1 MRRTTILSVFAVLA
15 GLLLALLSVGCG
27 RRGGATSSSGA
38 APAAQGPTAATFALA
53 YAPAAG
59 EADIRRAQ
67 DAVRAAPD
75 QASSYARLARAF
87 LIRRRESGDARL
99 AGYAQDAL
107 LAAQARDPRDPEVMT
122 VAILD
127 LHDRHQFKAA
137 RLAAADLV
145 RVAPDD
151 ATGHL
156 LEGDAALELGDYAG
170 AEGAFQRALDRA
182 LDLRTYSRGGYLRWL
197 HGDVDGA
204 LELMDLAIG
213 AAGRSREPAAW
224 CWVEVGEMLRR
235 RGDTRRAIA
244 AAERAL
250 LLVDGYLPARALR
263 ARVRGALG
271 EGAAAIAEMEAVA
284 AATGS
289 AEHLLVLAD
298 LYEAAGRTEAAAE
311 KLAEAEKLA
320 AHDPLPIAAWLA
332 RRGAEPARALALA
345 GRAEAERP
353 SVFASAVH
361 ALALARAGR
370 TGEARAAAE
379 RAARLGTPAAEIH
392 LARAVVELGAGD
404 RKAAAAALARATALE
419 PQADPLLVAEL
430 TKKVGGR

>member
-1 MRRTTILSVFAVLA
+1 MRRTSILSLLAVLS
-15 GLLLALLSVGCG
+15 GLALALLSVACG
-27 RRGGATSSSGA
+27 REGGAGPARGSS
-38 APAAQGPTAATFALA
+38 PAADPIAATFALA
-53 YAPAAG
+53 YSPAAG
-59 EADIRRAQ
+59 EAEIRRAQ

-75 QASSYARLARAF
+75 RASSYARLARAF
-87 LIRRRESGDARL
+87 MIRRRETGDARL
-99 AGYAQDAL
+99 SGYAQDAL
-107 LAAQARDPRDPEVMT
+107 LAAEARDPRDPEVMT

-127 LHDRHQFKAA
+127 LHDRHRFREARTAA
-137 RLAAADLV
+137 RDLV
-145 RVAPDD
+145 RAAPDD

-156 LEGDAALELGDYAG
+156 LEGDAALELGDYPG
-170 AEGAFQRALDRA
+170 AEDAFQRALDRA
-182 LDLRTYSRGGYLRWL
+182 LDLRTYSRGAYLRWL
-197 HGDVDGA
+197 RGDVDGA

-213 AAGRSREPAAW
+213 AAGQSREPAAW

-235 RGDTRRAIA
+235 RGDTRRAAA

-250 LLVDGYLPARALR
+250 WLVDGYLPARALR

-271 EGAAAIAEMEAVA
+271 EGAAAISEMEAVA

-289 AEHLLVLAD
+289 AEHLLALAD
-298 LYEAAGRTEAAAE
+298 LYQAAGRTEAAAE

-332 RRGAEPARALALA
+332 RRGAEPARALSLA

-370 TGEARAAAE
+370 AEEARAAAA

-392 LARAVVELGAGD
+392 LALAMAEIAAGD
-404 RKAAAAALARATALE
+404 REAAAAALAKAKALE
-419 PQADPLLVAEL
+419 PAADPVLVAEL
-430 TKKVGGR
+430 TRKVGGQ